1 MNKRKSLSKE
11 LLLIIGKSAFIS
23 FIIFFLLNGI
33 TLGIIEEY
41 VFNHDLVLNEF
52 DWLTIQ
58 HWIFIISTILTS
70 IIFSILFLS
79 LLKEKINYIHKI
91 TKGINDFHSYESFQP
106 IDIEGNNELTDLAQ
120 SINQMSITQ
129 QNIRN
134 KEKALSQEKEV
145 FIRSLSHD
153 IRTPLTSILAYSEY
167 LNKNELYIDEQ
178 KNYLQLIQKKAEQI
192 RELTDILL
200 DGNKRNLEYFEN
212 GKLLITQIVNEFEE
226 ELEDNYDISIDIS
239 NLTSFSGHFDVQELR
254 RIFDNLVS
262 NIYKYADA
270 NHPIYLNV
278 YIDNNTLTIH
288 QSNTIQLNI
297 EKSESYQIGLNSIKR
312 IAQMYDGTVIVKK
325 TNTSFSITIH
335 LNNL

>member
-1 MNKRKSLSKE
+1 MNKRKSLSSE
-11 LLLIIGKSAFIS
+11 LLEIIGKSALIS

-41 VFNHDLVLNEF
+41 IFYNDIVMNEL
-52 DWLTIQ
+52 DWLTVE
-58 HWIFIISTILTS
+58 HWIFIVSTILTC

-79 LLKEKINYIHKI
+79 LLKEKINYINKI
-91 TKGINDFHSYESFQP
+91 TKGINDFHSFDSVQS
-106 IDIEGNNELTDLAQ
+106 IDIEGNNELTDLAR
-120 SINQMSITQ
+120 SINKMSITQ
-129 QNIRN
+129 KNIRE
-134 KEKALSQEKEV
+134 KEKSLAQEKEE

-167 LNKNELYIDEQ
+167 LNKHELSIDEQ

-192 RELTDILL
+192 RDLTDILL
-200 DGNKRNLEYFEN
+200 DGNKRNLEYFED
-212 GKLLITQIVNEFEE
+212 GKLLFTQIVDEFEE
-226 ELEDNYDISIDIS
+226 ELEDNYEMSIDTS

-254 RIFDNLVS
+254 RIFDNLGS
-262 NIYKYADA
+262 NIHKYADA
-270 NHPIYLNV
+270 NHQIYLNV
-278 YIDNNTLTIH
+278 YIENNTLTIH
-288 QSNTIQLNI
+288 QSNTNQLNI

-312 IAQMYDGTVIVKK
+312 IAQMYDGTVIVNK